1 MTIPTPV
8 GYNQGKR
15 STPKGRS
22 LLNCETYPQN
32 HQTGGI
38 PYEEAFQFTACGGG
52 GGGNYGTRDAD
63 KEASLFTSVKGGSQV
78 SAQVT
83 ANDPTLCETAD
94 RHLKEDLN
102 SSVDFLGAKL
112 VANVHVDGEKDQY
125 LIITAT
131 ANYIG
136 GPLSELTLKK
146 IEKLAGKK
154 LPGTDVNVRGI
165 GSWIDVGVVVRNV
178 GTQSYMAVA
187 FKIANPKYNK

>member
-1 MTIPTPV
+1 MKKLSKIV
-8 GYNQGKR
+8 A
-15 STPKGRS
+15 
-22 LLNCETYPQN
+22 LLLAGALTMLL
-32 HQTGGI
+32 
-38 PYEEAFQFTACGGG
+38 FTACSGG

-63 KEASLFTSVKGGSQV
+63 KEASLFTSVKDGSQV

-102 SSVDFLGAKL
+102 TDLRIFGTQL
-112 VANVHVDGEKDQY
+112 VANVHVDGEEGKY

-131 ANYIG
+131 ANYVG
-136 GPLSELTLKK
+136 GPLSELALEK

-154 LPGTDVNVRGI
+154 LPGTDVNVHGK
-165 GSWIDVGVVVRNV
+165 GSWVDVGVVVRNV

-187 FKIANPKYNK
+187 FKIANPNK

>member
-1 MTIPTPV
+1 MKKLSKIV
-8 GYNQGKR
+8 A
-15 STPKGRS
+15 
-22 LLNCETYPQN
+22 LLLAGALTMLL
-32 HQTGGI
+32 
-38 PYEEAFQFTACGGG
+38 FTACGGGG

-102 SSVDFLGAKL
+102 TDLSIFGTKLGVK
-112 VANVHVDGEKDQY
+112 VHVDGEEDQY

-131 ANYIG
+131 ADYIG
-136 GPLSELTLKK
+136 GPLQELMLKK
-146 IEKLAGKK
+146 IEELAGKK
-154 LPGTDVNVRGI
+154 LPDTDVNVRGN

-178 GTQSYMAVA
+178 GTHSYMAVA
-187 FKIANPKYNK
+187 FKIENPKYK

>member
-1 MTIPTPV
+1 MKKLSKIV
-8 GYNQGKR
+8 A
-15 STPKGRS
+15 
-22 LLNCETYPQN
+22 LLLAGALTMLL
-32 HQTGGI
+32 
-38 PYEEAFQFTACGGG
+38 FTACSGGG

-63 KEASLFTSVKGGSQV
+63 KEASLFTSVKGSRQV

-102 SSVDFLGAKL
+102 SSVDFLGAKW

-136 GPLSELTLKK
+136 GPLSESTLRE

-154 LPGTDVNVRGI
+154 LSGTDVNVRGT

-187 FKIANPKYNK
+187 FKIENPKYNK

>member
-1 MTIPTPV
+1 M
-8 GYNQGKR
+8 
-15 STPKGRS
+15 
-22 LLNCETYPQN
+22 
-32 HQTGGI
+32 
-38 PYEEAFQFTACGGG
+38 
-52 GGGNYGTRDAD
+52 
-63 KEASLFTSVKGGSQV
+63 
-78 SAQVT
+78 T

-102 SSVDFLGAKL
+102 TDLSIFDAKF

-136 GPLSELTLKK
+136 GPLSERTLEK

-154 LPGTDVNVRGI
+154 LSGTDVNVRGN

-178 GTQSYMAVA
+178 GTHSYMAVA
-187 FKIANPKYNK
+187 FKIENPKYNK

>member
-1 MTIPTPV
+1 MKKLSKIV
-8 GYNQGKR
+8 A
-15 STPKGRS
+15 
-22 LLNCETYPQN
+22 LLLAGALTMLM
-32 HQTGGI
+32 
-38 PYEEAFQFTACGGG
+38 FTACSGGG
-52 GGGNYGTRDAD
+52 GGGDYGTRDAD

-102 SSVDFLGAKL
+102 TDLSIFGAKF

-136 GPLSELTLKK
+136 GPLSERTLEK

-154 LPGTDVNVRGI
+154 LSGTDVNVRGN

-178 GTQSYMAVA
+178 GTHSYMAVA
-187 FKIANPKYNK
+187 FKIENPKYNK

>member
-1 MTIPTPV
+1 MKKLSKIV
-8 GYNQGKR
+8 A
-15 STPKGRS
+15 
-22 LLNCETYPQN
+22 LLLAGALTMLL
-32 HQTGGI
+32 
-38 PYEEAFQFTACGGG
+38 FTACSGGG
-52 GGGNYGTRDAD
+52 GGGDYGTRDPD
-63 KEASLFTSVKGGSQV
+63 KEAALFTSVKGGSQV

-102 SSVDFLGAKL
+102 SSVDFLGAKW

-136 GPLSELTLKK
+136 GPLSERMLKK

-154 LPGTDVNVRGI
+154 LPGTDVNVRGN
-165 GSWIDVGVVVRNV
+165 GSWVDVGVVVRNV
-178 GTQSYMAVA
+178 GTHYYMAVA
-187 FKIANPKYNK
+187 FKIENPKYNK